1 LRNVMERA
9 TILSGGECVCP
20 EHLPPELSKKPVAS
34 SNAPLSLAEAEI
46 AHIRAILTSCGGNK
60 THAAEQLEISR
71 QTLRKKLHDAGFPDD
86 EPVSS

>member
-1 LRNVMERA
+1 
-9 TILSGGECVCP
+9 
-20 EHLPPELSKKPVAS
+20 
-34 SNAPLSLAEAEI
+34 LSLAEAEI